1 MYKKFFITGAS
12 CKIGKSF
19 IAMLP
24 KNSTIYNPSKKELNL
39 ENIENIKKLKKN
51 IINSDV
57 LVLLHS
63 IIIPKSH
70 LKKNLSEKIKQIKIN
85 LLSTLEIVEIALKYN
100 KNAKIFILG
109 SESGKKGSYDII
121 YSLTKAA
128 LHKYI
133 EERKI
138 LFPKQQLVGIA
149 PSTIIDGKIT
159 LKRKDK
165 ENVKKSIN
173 LNPKKRGIFSN
184 EISKLIYS
192 LVFFNTDYISNI
204 VIDVNGGKFSRM

>member
-1 MYKKFFITGAS
+1 MYKKFLITGAS
-12 CKIGKSF
+12 CKIGASF

-24 KNSTIYNPSKKELNL
+24 KSSTIYKPTKQELNL
-39 ENIENIKKLKKN
+39 ENINQIKRLKRN

-57 LVLLHS
+57 LILLHS
-63 IIIPKSH
+63 VIIPKPH
-70 LKKNLSEKIKQIKIN
+70 LKKNLTEKIKQLKIN
-85 LLSTLEIVEIALKYN
+85 LLSTLEITEIALKYN

-121 YSLTKAA
+121 YALTKAA

-138 LFPKQQLVGIA
+138 LFPGQQLVGIA

-159 LKRKDK
+159 LERQDK
-165 ENVKKSIN
+165 ANVKKSIN
-173 LNPKKRGIFSN
+173 MNPKKRGILSN